1 MVYIIGC
8 LGLIGMTV
16 IIVDMITDKYPSSSD
31 DYFSDY

>member
-8 LGLIGMTV
+8 LGLIGMIV
-16 IIVDMITDKYPSSSD
+16 IIVDMVTNKYHNNSD